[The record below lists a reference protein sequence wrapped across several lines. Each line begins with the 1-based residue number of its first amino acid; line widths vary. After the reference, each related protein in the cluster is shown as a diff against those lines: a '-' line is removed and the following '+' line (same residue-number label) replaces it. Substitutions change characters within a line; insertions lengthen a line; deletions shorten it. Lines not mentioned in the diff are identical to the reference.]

1 MKKHLI
7 AISIAMTLTTTVSA
21 DNKQGF
27 DNLEDFG
34 STLGRTV
41 DTGFNKVIDG
51 INYIFELPN
60 DTKKWTVSQVE
71 ELKDRICEK
80 PTTIIKEVIKEVEVI
95 KVVEKIINVPAMPK
109 ERQCSTKR
117 QSDRFGNVDE
127 VITCTEWK

>member
-1 MKKHLI
+1 MD
-7 AISIAMTLTTTVSA
+7 S
-21 DNKQGF
+21 
-27 DNLEDFG
+27 
-34 STLGRTV
+34 
-41 DTGFNKVIDG
+41 
-51 INYIFELPN
+51 
-60 DTKKWTVSQVE
+60 SQVE